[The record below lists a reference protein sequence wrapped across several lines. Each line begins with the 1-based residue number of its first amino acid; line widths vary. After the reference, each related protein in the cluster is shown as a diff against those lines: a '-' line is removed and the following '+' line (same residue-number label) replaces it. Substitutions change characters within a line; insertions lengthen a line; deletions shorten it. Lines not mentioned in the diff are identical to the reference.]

1 MVYMRKAEER
11 GKVNLGWLNSNH
23 SFSFGHYYDVN
34 HMGFS
39 VLRVIND
46 DVVQPG
52 RGFDTHG
59 HKDMEIV
66 SYVVKGALKH
76 KDSAGNEYQVPA
88 GDIQV
93 MSAGRGIMHSEYNAS
108 DTEEVNFLQI
118 WILPNQKGG
127 APTYGQRALAP
138 RGETNPLSSRT
149 LTPDMSL
156 PRTTEAY
163 QDEHGAN
170 ANVAARQRQL
180 LVSADG
186 RQGSL
191 PIKQDAS
198 ISSIHLSDGEQF
210 TLHTGPRKGYLHIVR
225 GTLKANI
232 KSELQ
237 GISLRQ
243 GDGLGI
249 YMNDRL
255 QLDSQGEALA
265 LWFDLPNI

>member
-11 GKVNLGWLNSNH
+11 GKVNLGWLRSNH

-76 KDSAGNEYQVPA
+76 KDSAGNEYQVPQ
-88 GDIQV
+88 GDIQI
-93 MSAGRGIMHSEYNAS
+93 MSAGSGIMHSEYNAS

-118 WILPNQKGG
+118 WIVPNQKGG
-127 APTYGQRALAP
+127 EPTYRQRALMP
-138 RGETNPLSSRT
+138 RGGTNPFSSST
-149 LTPDMSL
+149 LMPDMPL
-156 PRTTEAY
+156 ARTTKAH
-163 QDEHGAN
+163 QDEYGAN
-170 ANVAARQRQL
+170 GNVAAQQRQL
-180 LVSADG
+180 LVSVDG

-198 ISSIHLSDGEQF
+198 ISSIQLSEGEQF
-210 TLHTGPRKGYLHIVR
+210 TLHTGPRKGYLHVIN
-225 GTLKANI
+225 GTLEVNVA
-232 KSELQ
+232 SEVQ
-237 GISLRQ
+237 SISMRK
-243 GDGLGI
+243 GDGLGV
-249 YMNDRL
+249 YSNDSLRL
-255 QLDSQGEALA
+255 NSLDAVLV
-265 LWFDLPNI
+265 LWFDLPNV

>member
-1 MVYMRKAEER
+1 MVYLRKSEER
-11 GKVNLGWLNSNH
+11 GKVNLGWLKSNH

-76 KDSAGNEYQVPA
+76 KDSAGNEYQVPE

-127 APTYGQRALAP
+127 APSYGQRALAP
-138 RGETNPLSSRT
+138 KVETNPLSSIP
-149 LTPDMSL
+149 LSPDM
-156 PRTTEAY
+156 PKFRTTEAHL
-163 QDEHGAN
+163 DEQGTN
-170 ANVAARQRQL
+170 ANVAAHQCQL

-186 RQGSL
+186 RQGAL

-198 ISSIHLSDGEQF
+198 ISSIHLTDGR
-210 TLHTGPRKGYLHIVR
+210 TTYL
-225 GTLKANI
+225 A
-232 KSELQ
+232 
-237 GISLRQ
+237 
-243 GDGLGI
+243 
-249 YMNDRL
+249 YW
-255 QLDSQGEALA
+255 A
-265 LWFDLPNI
+265 

>member
-76 KDSAGNEYQVPA
+76 KDSAGNEYQVPE

-118 WILPNQKGG
+118 WIRCRFFGRFGFN
-127 APTYGQRALAP
+127 THRFF
-138 RGETNPLSSRT
+138 SRFGF
-149 LTPDMSL
+149 D
-156 PRTTEAY
+156 
-163 QDEHGAN
+163 
-170 ANVAARQRQL
+170 
-180 LVSADG
+180 VSNFWQVCIRCKSKFG
-186 RQGSL
+186 
-191 PIKQDAS
+191 PI
-198 ISSIHLSDGEQF
+198 
-210 TLHTGPRKGYLHIVR
+210 
-225 GTLKANI
+225 
-232 KSELQ
+232 
-237 GISLRQ
+237 
-243 GDGLGI
+243 
-249 YMNDRL
+249 
-255 QLDSQGEALA
+255 
-265 LWFDLPNI
+265 

>member
-1 MVYMRKAEER
+1 MRILANRFSAIHRLKNAHAEWSNLHGLHEKGR
-11 GKVNLGWLNSNH
+11 SKVNLGWLNSNH

-127 APTYGQRALAP
+127 LPTDKGRW
-138 RGETNPLSSRT
+138 
-149 LTPDMSL
+149 
-156 PRTTEAY
+156 
-163 QDEHGAN
+163 
-170 ANVAARQRQL
+170 
-180 LVSADG
+180 
-186 RQGSL
+186 RQGG
-191 PIKQDAS
+191 KQ
-198 ISSIHLSDGEQF
+198 IHY
-210 TLHTGPRKGYLHIVR
+210 R
-225 GTLKANI
+225 
-232 KSELQ
+232 
-237 GISLRQ
+237 
-243 GDGLGI
+243 LG
-249 YMNDRL
+249 R
-255 QLDSQGEALA
+255 
-265 LWFDLPNI
+265 